1 MYANVESTLV
11 VNIELNI
18 TGIIELDSLNMES
31 PRV

>member
-18 TGIIELDSLNMES
+18 AAIIELDSLNMES